1 MDCVNCGDSTKK
13 WSKRHTLCKIVVIY
27 EFYLRSKKGALGS
40 FLNFMKSE
48 IKPLG
53 LLLLLQQALRMQ
65 LGRKQ
70 RYLQGSY
77 DRFLQKS
84 F

>member
-1 MDCVNCGDSTKK
+1 MTGRDY
-13 WSKRHTLCKIVVIY
+13 LKIHGSGV
-27 EFYLRSKKGALGS
+27 LRSKKGALGS
-40 FLNFMKSE
+40 FLNCIESE

-65 LGRKQ
+65 LGHKQ